1 MLFKCLEC
9 EYITNLKTNLKR
21 HCIRKHESAE
31 KMDEEN
37 VLKVDA
43 DVLKVDANV
52 RKVDADVRKVDAEI
66 PKVDDIPLLTEN
78 GKIKC
83 TQCNKML
90 ASKITFSRHIKICKG
105 LLNPLECNICHNIF
119 SSKSSKSHHMKLC
132 KNNTPAVIDQS
143 QTAEIINNNTTNN
156 NITNNTNN
164 ITNNNI
170 INNIIVYNDQ
180 NIEFKDDHITK
191 KDLKRIFNG
200 ASVETIQAIS
210 QYAIKLLENI
220 DNLCVRKKHLT
231 NSYCEVYAGNGI
243 WQTRPDQA
251 VFERFSQDVA
261 ISANDK
267 LYEHPNIGTDKV
279 RNEITE
285 LVSEPD
291 DVHSQSIK
299 LRRELRSIVLHKT
312 KQEQPIEI

>member
-1 MLFKCLEC
+1 MLYKCSQC
-9 EYITNLKTNLKR
+9 EYMSTLNSNVKR
-21 HCIRKHESAE
+21 HYVRKHENAE
-31 KMDEEN
+31 KMDEEKTQKVVIGTQKVAKKTQKVVIGTQKVVN
-37 VLKVDA
+37 DAHVFISNDECCEENIENEHQCIKCEKIFSRNWTLKRHESTCTGNKNICTICNQVLKD
-43 DVLKVDANV
+43 KH
-52 RKVDADVRKVDAEI
+52 
-66 PKVDDIPLLTEN
+66 
-78 GKIKC
+78 
-83 TQCNKML
+83 
-90 ASKITFSRHIKICKG
+90 SKYYH
-105 LLNPLECNICHNIF
+105 
-119 SSKSSKSHHMKLC
+119 
-132 KNNTPAVIDQS
+132 KNNCTGNAVIDQS